1 MATQSFVMFAI
12 GWVIILF
19 YDLTMVVIGLINPQ
33 NNTHIY
39 NIAFPLQQLFIMY
52 FFVRLLQLQKLLVV
66 LFLFGLF
73 ALWNLFLIQGRVA
86 LNTYSLA
93 LGGVVILLFAFYKLY
108 RLYKIDSRES
118 LYRDPAF
125 WICAGF
131 IIYWGMGGPFFALY
145 NFLWQTTPGFFIVYF
160 YTINF
165 GFTVLLNLSII
176 KALQCNLKAQ
186 R

>member
-1 MATQSFVMFAI
+1 
-12 GWVIILF
+12 
-19 YDLTMVVIGLINPQ
+19 MVVIGLINPKS
-33 NNTHIY
+33 NTWVY

-52 FFVRLLQLQKLLVV
+52 FFVRLLQLQKSLVV
-66 LFLFGLF
+66 LLLFSLF
-73 ALWNLFLIQGRVA
+73 ALWNLFFIQGKVA

-93 LGGVVILLFAFYKLY
+93 LGGVIILLFAFYKLY
-108 RLYKIDSRES
+108 RLYKEDSRES
-118 LYRDPAF
+118 LYRDPVF

-145 NFLWQTTPGFFIVYF
+145 NFLWQTTPDFFIVYF
-160 YTINF
+160 YTVNF

-176 KALQCNLKAQ
+176 KALQCSLKAQ